1 MNSMSNAPDKN
12 DQVQYCQVTH
22 CFHPL
27 YGKKIQIALIRQN
40 WGEDRVYYRHGDGS
54 TRAISASWTSVYDPD
69 VFNIVSDGRS
79 SFRFKELLE
88 LTRLVDELLSEG
100 H

>member
-1 MNSMSNAPDKN
+1 MNTVPNAPDGN
-12 DQVQYCQVTH
+12 DQVQCCQVTH

-27 YGKKIQIALIRQN
+27 YGKEIQIVMIRQN
-40 WGEDRVYYRHGDGS
+40 WGEDRVYYRHDDGLI
-54 TRAISASWTSVYDPD
+54 TAIPASWTSVYDPD
-69 VFNIVSDGRS
+69 VFNVLSDGRS

-88 LTRLVDELLSEG
+88 LTRFVDELLSEG